1 MGRPHRARSEG
12 GRARG
17 GDRLSRQEGSVGL
30 RPLAPR
36 RRGLG
41 CPGDGG
47 WDVIGIEEGFDSA
60 SKKMEEQEAGRAKRN
75 VPPFFS
81 GGMMGSRSG
90 SLTMAAG
97 FVIWIFVLS
106 C

>member
-1 MGRPHRARSEG
+1 MGRPHRAGSEG
-12 GRARG
+12 WRARG
-17 GDRLSRQEGSVGL
+17 GDRLSRQEGSLGL
-30 RPLAPR
+30 RPLASR

-41 CPGDGG
+41 CPGNGG
-47 WDVIGIEEGFDSA
+47 WDAIGIEERFGFTSE
-60 SKKMEEQEAGRAKRN
+60 KVEEQEAGRAKRN

-81 GGMMGSRSG
+81 GGMMGRSG
-90 SLTMAAG
+90 SLTMAAE